1 MFRYEVG
8 ALTRVFQG
16 DFGCKKAVD
25 GWGCSRL
32 FFAKFG
38 QLLPHSGSGRVGW
51 RKGAFAAFGARE
63 VLDFGVG

>member
-16 DFGCKKAVD
+16 DFGRKKAVD

-32 FFAKFG
+32 FCEIWTIIAAERKRK
-38 QLLPHSGSGRVGW
+38 GRVEERG
-51 RKGAFAAFGARE
+51 FAAFGARE
-63 VLDFGVG
+63 VLEFGVG

>member
-8 ALTRVFQG
+8 ALARVFQG

-25 GWGCSRL
+25 GWGYSRL
-32 FFAKFG
+32 FCEIWTIIAAKRKRK
-38 QLLPHSGSGRVGW
+38 GRVENGV
-51 RKGAFAAFGARE
+51 FAAFGARE